1 MVTVVETQITTGRTE
16 PIEREAHLETVKG
29 VSVTQI
35 AIIIIDISQTEIDAR
50 VAVLIDEAIEIAGVT
65 HEVTAEKDEMT
76 VSLDINQI
84 DREVTPENEI
94 TM

>member
-1 MVTVVETQITTGRTE
+1 MIGLIES
-16 PIEREAHLETVKG
+16 IEREAHLETVKG

-35 AIIIIDISQTEIDAR
+35 EIIIIDISQTEIDAR
-50 VAVLIDEAIEIAGVT
+50 VAVLIDEAIEIAEVT

-76 VSLDINQI
+76 VSPDINQI